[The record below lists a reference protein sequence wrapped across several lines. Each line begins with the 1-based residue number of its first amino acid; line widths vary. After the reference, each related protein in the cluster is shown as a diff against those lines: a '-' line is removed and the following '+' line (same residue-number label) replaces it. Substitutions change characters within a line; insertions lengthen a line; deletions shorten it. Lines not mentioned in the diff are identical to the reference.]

1 MKSTILK
8 SFVLSGLLALS
19 ACTTEDLDP
28 TLAQSKS
35 VEGSITDVSNLY
47 GIIKGAYSGLT
58 GTGYYGRDYII
69 NNEVRTDNCWSNGN
83 SGRFI
88 TQAEFEYNANS
99 GGFWDEAYDVIGL
112 ANIIIGTEI
121 SDLTGD
127 AAYGNHLKGQ
137 AYVLRA
143 LAHFDLV
150 KQYGQQHAGGTLGV
164 PYVVEFK
171 GEDLFPS
178 RDTVDSNKTSIM
190 NDLQLG
196 FDLMDDAQFDSTKQF
211 ISKYTAKAIE
221 SRVAVYFGE
230 WQAAAAAAQ
239 AVVSSGLYSILP
251 ANSYVGS
258 WGASS
263 NANSIF
269 ELAFNNADNRGSNS
283 LAFIYRTTGGGVY
296 GDVRATA
303 NARDLY
309 AAGDVRGQ
317 IIGEEGGYISNL
329 GKYPNINNAD
339 NVVIIRFEE
348 VVLNLAEAQFNL
360 GQAAALATLNQ
371 ITSNRGAAAHTA
383 ISNGVIWDER
393 RKELMFE
400 GHRYDDLMR
409 SGTGVPKIAGS
420 SQNITSSLSYPN
432 NLFAWPI
439 PQAEIDANS
448 NIVQN
453 DGY

>member
-58 GTGYYGRDYII
+58 STGYYGRDYII

-88 TQAEFEYNANS
+88 TQAEFEYNSNS

-121 SDLTGD
+121 ADLTGSV
-127 AAYGNHLKGQ
+127 AYGNHIKGQ

-178 RDTVDSNKTSIM
+178 RDTVESNKTNIM

-196 FDLMDDAQFDSTKQF
+196 FDLMEDAQYDSTKQF

-230 WQAAAAAAQ
+230 WAAAAAAAQ
-239 AVVSSGLYSILP
+239 AVVSSGLYSIVP
-251 ANSYVGS
+251 ASSYVGS
-258 WGASS
+258 WGARS

-296 GDVRATA
+296 GDVRVTE

-309 AAGDVRGQ
+309 ASGDVRGQ
-317 IIGEEGGYISNL
+317 IIGTEGGYISNL
-329 GKYPNINNAD
+329 GKYPNIDNAD
-339 NVVIIRFEE
+339 NVVVIRYEE
-348 VVLNLAEAQFNL
+348 VILNLAEAQFNL
-360 GQAAALATLNQ
+360 GQGGALATLNQ
-371 ITSNRGAAAHTA
+371 ITSNRGAAAHA
-383 ISNGVIWDER
+383 SISNAVIWDER

-420 SQNITSSLSYPN
+420 NQNITSSLAYPN

>member
-58 GTGYYGRDYII
+58 STGYYGRDYII

-88 TQAEFEYNANS
+88 TQAEFQYNSNS

-112 ANIIIGTEI
+112 ANIIIGTDI
-121 SDLTGD
+121 SELTGS

-137 AYVLRA
+137 AYVIRA

-150 KQYGQQHAGGTLGV
+150 KQYGQQNSGGTLGV

-171 GEDLFPS
+171 GDDLFPS
-178 RDTVDSNKTSIM
+178 RDTVASNVTNIM
-190 NDLQLG
+190 ADLQNG

-221 SRVAVYFGE
+221 SRVALYFGNYP
-230 WQAAAAAAQ
+230 AAEAAAQ
-239 AVVSSGLYSILP
+239 AVVSSGLYSIVP

-258 WGASS
+258 WASRS

-296 GDVRATA
+296 GDVRVTE

-317 IIGEEGGYISNL
+317 IIGTEAGFVTNL
-329 GKYPNINNAD
+329 GKYPSIDNAD
-339 NVVIIRFEE
+339 NVVIIRYEE
-348 VVLNLAEAQFNL
+348 VILNLAEAQFRN
-360 GQAAALATLNQ
+360 QNPAALNTLNL
-371 ITSNRGAAAHTA
+371 IPTNRGAAAHSA
-383 ISNGVIWDER
+383 ISPAVIWDER

-420 SQNITSSLSYPN
+420 NQNITASLSYPN

-448 NIVQN
+448 NMVQN